1 MSSSSSA
8 AAEAVDFSFD
18 QLAPAPAPRR
28 QVDPVAARAEAE
40 SVLAAAQADAEA
52 IRRQAREDGFAEGYD
67 AGMAIAREECEP
79 LVAALAEA
87 VRGAAELRAAAAD
100 TVEERAVE
108 LSIQIAEKIV
118 AGALDAEP
126 ERVVDVVRGALRAL
140 VERERVTVLVHT
152 LDMDLVRGAL
162 DSLRQ
167 TLGGMEHVEV
177 QEERRVP
184 RGGARVRSAS
194 GEVDASIQTK
204 LERVREAVAA
214 ELAR

>member
-1 MSSSSSA
+1 VA
-8 AAEAVDFSFD
+8 AFGEAVREA
-18 QLAPAPAPRR
+18 QEL
-28 QVDPVAARAEAE
+28 RAEA
-40 SVLAAAQADAEA
+40 AA
-52 IRRQAREDGFAEGYD
+52 
-67 AGMAIAREECEP
+67 
-79 LVAALAEA
+79 
-87 VRGAAELRAAAAD
+87 

-118 AGALDAEP
+118 KGSLELQP

-152 LDMDLVRGAL
+152 LDMDLVRESL
-162 DSLRQ
+162 DSLRA

-184 RGGARVRSAS
+184 RGGARVRSSS
-194 GEVDASIQTK
+194 GEVDASIDTK
-204 LERVREAVAA
+204 LERVREVIAA